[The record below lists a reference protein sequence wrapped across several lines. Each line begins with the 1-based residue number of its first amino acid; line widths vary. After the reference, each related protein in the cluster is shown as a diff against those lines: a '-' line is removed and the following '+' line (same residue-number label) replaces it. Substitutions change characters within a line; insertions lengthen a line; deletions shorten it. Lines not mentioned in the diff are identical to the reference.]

1 MKRKIT
7 KRIIFLITIIGI
19 GIAIYFIGRNVYFGA
34 KYPIGEPID
43 TLNNVI
49 VYYNGSTRNVLE
61 RNTTKDGY
69 NLGLKYQCVEF
80 VKRYYYEV
88 YDHKMPDSYGHAV
101 SFFDKYLRDGSM
113 NSRRELIQY
122 KNPGKK
128 PQIGDLIVMDKTL
141 WNRYGHVAIVS
152 EVTGND
158 IEITQQN
165 PGPYAESRVRI
176 PVYQTNGGAWFVD
189 HKRVLGWLHYDKEQI
204 KVYRETKMISPD

>member
-1 MKRKIT
+1 MKRKTI
-7 KRIIFLITIIGI
+7 KRIILSIIVIGI
-19 GIAIYFIGRNVYFGA
+19 GVAIFFIGRNAIWGA

-43 TLNNVI
+43 TLNNVV

-88 YDHKMPDSYGHAV
+88 YNHKMPDSYGHAI
-101 SFFDKYLRDGSM
+101 SFFDKHLRDG
-113 NSRRELIQY
+113 NINERRELIQY
-122 KNPGKK
+122 KNPGTK
-128 PQIGDLIVMDKTL
+128 PQVGDLIVMDKTL
-141 WNRYGHVAIVS
+141 FNSYGHVAIVS
-152 EVTGND
+152 EVTGSD

-176 PVYQTNGGAWFVD
+176 PMFQTHNAAWLVD
-189 HKRVLGWLHYDKEQI
+189 HKRVLGWLRYDKERL
-204 KVYRETKMISPD
+204 KNYRETKDLPAD